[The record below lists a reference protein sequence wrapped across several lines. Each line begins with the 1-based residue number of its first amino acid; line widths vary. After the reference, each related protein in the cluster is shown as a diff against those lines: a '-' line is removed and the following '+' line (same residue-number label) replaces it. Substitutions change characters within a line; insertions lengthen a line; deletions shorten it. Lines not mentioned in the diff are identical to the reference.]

1 VGAFFVDRPVFAW
14 VIAIVMSLVGIV
26 SVLQLPVSQYPDI
39 APTSVQISAPYPG
52 ATAETVETTVT
63 RVIEDQ
69 LTGLEGLLY
78 TTATSRPG
86 SSETTLI
93 FDTSIEP
100 VTAQND
106 VQVRV
111 TQIEAQLPSVVRDL
125 GITVRRSN
133 SSFLMVGAIVSE
145 TGTHS
150 STDLG
155 NVYLDLVESP
165 LLRIDGVGDARLF
178 GSGYAMRVW
187 LDPMALARYQLTPND
202 VIAAV
207 RAQNVSVAVGSMAS
221 PPLVE
226 GQQFTAAITAQS
238 QLQTEDDFRQ
248 ILLKTEQEGGA
259 VYLSDVARVEVGNES
274 YERQS
279 RLDQKP
285 AAGFGVNL
293 RTGANAVDTSAAVRD
308 LMDELQPSLP
318 EGMAFQVPYDTAPFV
333 ELSIEQ
339 VYKTLIE
346 AILLV
351 LVVLMVF
358 LQTWRATIIPIITVP
373 VALLGAFAVLSVLGY
388 SINTLTMFAM
398 VLAIGLLVDDAIVVV
413 ENTERLIDQED
424 LDPVEATRRSMRQIQ
439 SALLGI
445 LVVLAAVFLPMAFS
459 AGSVGVIYRQF
470 SVTII
475 SAMVLSLG
483 IALSLT
489 PAMCAGLLRKRG
501 KTRFAPARWFN
512 TGLSGLVSGFA
523 GLVRI
528 TLRMRFVMV
537 LLLAGII
544 GGGVWIYER
553 LPNSFIPREDQ
564 GFVLSL
570 ISLPPGTTAPI
581 TDAVLSEVETF
592 FLQEESDVVDGTFG
606 VRGFS
611 FQGQGQNYA
620 IVFTRMID
628 FKARTTPRQSAGALA
643 QRANQRFFGH
653 RTAQVFTI
661 QPPAIQGLGRTG
673 GFSMYLLDR
682 ARNGSDALIDAA
694 NQLVGAAR
702 QDERLTSVRAD
713 GTDFETALNL
723 DIDRAKAESFG
734 VSVDQVNAMLSVIFA
749 GRDVNDFLLQGSL
762 RPVVV
767 QGDAP
772 YRMSPDDVLGWY
784 ARNAT
789 NQMVPFSAF
798 MQSDWDQVP
807 PTLNRFDGV
816 SAVPISGDAAA
827 GASSGVAMDA
837 MMELTDENL
846 PGYGVGWSGI
856 SYQERAA
863 GANVLM
869 LYAISALVVF
879 LALAAL
885 YESWVVPFAV
895 MLSVPVGM
903 AGALAFSY
911 YLGQANDVYFTV
923 GLLTTIGLAARNAI
937 LVVEFAESRLRET
950 GDLIESAVTAARQRL
965 RPILMTALTFMLG
978 VMPLAFA
985 SGPGAQAQNAI
996 GIVVLGGMTV
1006 STVVGVIFVPVL
1018 YVVMRTLFSR
1028 NPAKDAGA

>member
-1 VGAFFVDRPVFAW
+1 MGAFFVDRPVFAW
-14 VIAIVMSLVGIV
+14 VIAIVMSLVGAIAV
-26 SVLQLPVSQYPDI
+26 VQLPVSQYPDI
-39 APTSVQISAPYPG
+39 APTSVRISAPYPG
-52 ATAETVETTVT
+52 ATAQTVETTVT

-78 TTATSRPG
+78 TTAVSRPG
-86 SSETTLI
+86 SSETTLT
-93 FDTSIEP
+93 FDSSIAP

-111 TQIEAQLPSVVRDL
+111 TQIESQLPEVVRDL
-125 GITVRRSN
+125 GVTVTRSN
-133 SSFLMVGAIVSE
+133 SSFLMVGSIVSE
-145 TGTHS
+145 DGTHT

-155 NVYLDLVESP
+155 DVYLDLVESP
-165 LLRIDGVGDARLF
+165 LLRLDGVGDARLF

-187 LDPMALARYQLTPND
+187 LDPLALARYQLTPND

-207 RAQNVSVAVGSMAS
+207 RAQNASVAVGSMAA

-226 GQQFTAAITAQS
+226 GTQFTASITAQS
-238 QLQTEDDFRQ
+238 QLETEEDFRR
-248 ILLKTEQEGGA
+248 ILLKTTEYGGA
-259 VYLSDVARVEVGNES
+259 VFLSDVARVEIGNES
-274 YERQS
+274 YDRQS
-279 RLDQKP
+279 RLDRKP

-293 RTGANAVDTSAAVRD
+293 RTGANAVETSAAVRD
-308 LMDELQPSLP
+308 LMEELESSLP
-318 EGMAFQVPYDTAPFV
+318 EGMTFEVPYDTAPFV

-351 LVVLMVF
+351 LVVLMIF

-373 VALLGAFAVLSVLGY
+373 VALLGAFAVLSLLGY

-413 ENTERLIDQED
+413 ENTERLMEEED
-424 LDPVEATRRSMRQIQ
+424 LGAVEATRRSMTQIQ
-439 SALLGI
+439 SALIGI

-501 KTRFAPARWFN
+501 EVKFAPARWFN
-512 TGLSGLVSGFA
+512 SGLKGLVSGFA
-523 GLVRI
+523 AAVAA
-528 TLRMRFVMV
+528 TLKMRTVMV

-544 GGGVWIYER
+544 GGGLWIYDR
-553 LPNSFIPREDQ
+553 LPTSFIPREDQ
-564 GFVLSL
+564 GVVLSL
-570 ISLPPGTTAPI
+570 ISLPTGTTIPI
-581 TDAVLSEVETF
+581 TDAVLSEVEAY
-592 FLQEESDVVDGTFG
+592 FLEDEADVVDGTFG

-620 IVFTRMID
+620 IVFTRLID
-628 FKARTTPRQSAGALA
+628 FEQRTTPAQSAGAVA

-653 RTAQVFTI
+653 RTAQIFTI
-661 QPPAIQGLGRTG
+661 QPPAIQGLGNTG

-682 ARNGSDALIDAA
+682 ARNGTEALIEAA
-694 NQLVGAAR
+694 NSLVGAAR
-702 QDERLTSVRAD
+702 QDDRLTSVRAD
-713 GTDFETALNL
+713 GTEFETALNL
-723 DIDRAKAESFG
+723 EIDRTKAESFG

-749 GRDVNDFLLQGSL
+749 GRDVNDFLLQGGL

-772 YRMSPDDVLGWY
+772 YRMSPDDVQGWY
-784 ARNAT
+784 ARNAGDE
-789 NQMVPFSAF
+789 MVPFSAF
-798 MQSDWDQVP
+798 MQTRWDQVP

-816 SAVPISGDAAA
+816 SAVPISGDAAQ
-827 GASSGVAMDA
+827 GASSGVAMSA
-837 MMELTDENL
+837 MMELTEDTL

-863 GANVLM
+863 GSNVLM

-885 YESWVVPFAV
+885 YESWVVPLAV

-911 YLGQANDVYFTV
+911 FLGQANDVYFTV

-937 LVVEFAESRLRET
+937 LVVEFAEERLRAT
-950 GDLIESAVTAARQRL
+950 GDLVQSAVTAARQRL

-978 VMPLAFA
+978 VVPLALA

-996 GIVVLGGMTV
+996 GIVVLGGMTA
-1006 STVVGVIFVPVL
+1006 STVVGVFFVPVL
-1018 YVVMRTLFSR
+1018 YVVVRSLFSR
-1028 NPAKDAGA
+1028 GRKDKTPG

>member
-1 VGAFFVDRPVFAW
+1 MGGFFVDRPVFAW

-26 SVLQLPVSQYPDI
+26 SVVQLPVSQYPDI

-52 ATAETVETTVT
+52 ATAETVENTVT

-69 LTGLEGLLY
+69 LTGLDGLLY

-86 SSETTLI
+86 SSETTLT
-93 FDTSIEP
+93 FDNSIAP

-111 TQIEAQLPSVVRDL
+111 TQIEAQLPAVVRDL
-125 GITVRRSN
+125 GVTVTRSN
-133 SSFLMVGAIVSE
+133 SAFLMVGAIVSE
-145 TGTHS
+145 TGAHS

-165 LLRIDGVGDARLF
+165 LLRIDGVGDAQLF

-187 LDPMALARYQLTPND
+187 LDPMALARYQLTAND
-202 VIAAV
+202 VVAAV
-207 RAQNVSVAVGSMAS
+207 REQNASVAVGSLAS

-226 GQQFTAAITAQS
+226 GQQFTASITAQS
-238 QLQTEDDFRQ
+238 QLRTEEDFNR
-248 ILLKTEQEGGA
+248 ILLKTAREGGA
-259 VYLSDVARVEVGNES
+259 VYLSDVARVEIANES
-274 YERQS
+274 YDRES
-279 RLDQKP
+279 RLDQQA

-293 RTGANAVDTSAAVRD
+293 RTGANAVDTSEAVRD
-308 LMDELQPSLP
+308 LMDELDGSLP
-318 EGMAFQVPYDTAPFV
+318 EGMAFDVPYDTAPFV
-333 ELSIEQ
+333 ELSIQQ
-339 VYKTLIE
+339 VYTTLIE
-346 AILLV
+346 AIVLV
-351 LVVLMVF
+351 LVVLTVF
-358 LQTWRATIIPIITVP
+358 LQTWRATVIPIITVP
-373 VALLGAFAVLSVLGY
+373 VSLLGAFAVLAMLGY

-413 ENTERLIDQED
+413 ENTERLIDKED
-424 LDPVEATRRSMRQIQ
+424 LDPVEATRRSMKQIQ

-459 AGSVGVIYRQF
+459 GGSVGVIYRQF

-501 KTRFAPARWFN
+501 ETRFAPARWFN
-512 TGLSGLVSGFA
+512 AGLSGLVSGYA
-523 GLVRI
+523 AVVRG

-544 GGGVWIYER
+544 GGGVWLYER
-553 LPNSFIPREDQ
+553 LPTSFIPREDQ

-581 TDAVLSEVETF
+581 TDAVLSEVETY
-592 FLQEESDVVDGTFG
+592 FLEQESEVVDGTFG

-620 IVFTRMID
+620 IVFTQMID
-628 FKARTTPRQSAGALA
+628 FEERTAPDQSAGALA

-661 QPPAIQGLGRTG
+661 QPPAIQGLGNTG

-682 ARNGSDALIDAA
+682 AREGSEALIASA
-694 NQLVGAAR
+694 NRLVGAAR
-702 QDERLTSVRAD
+702 QDERLTSVRAE

-734 VSVDQVNAMLSVIFA
+734 VSVNQVNEMLSVIFA
-749 GRDVNDFLLQGSL
+749 GRDVNDFLLEESL

-767 QGDAP
+767 QADAP
-772 YRMSPDDVLGWY
+772 YRMSPDDVMGWY
-784 ARNAT
+784 ARNA
-789 NQMVPFSAF
+789 QGEMVPFSAF
-798 MQSDWDQVP
+798 TRASWDQVP

-816 SAVPISGDAAA
+816 SAVPISGDAAQ
-827 GASSGVAMDA
+827 GASSGMAMNA
-837 MMELTDENL
+837 MVELTDETL
-846 PGYGVGWSGI
+846 PGYGIGWSGI
-856 SYQERAA
+856 SYQEREA
-863 GANVLM
+863 GANVLI

-903 AGALAFSY
+903 TGALAFSY
-911 YLGQANDVYFTV
+911 YMGQANDVYFTV

-937 LVVEFAESRLRET
+937 LVVEFAEEQLRET
-950 GDLIESAVTAARQRL
+950 GDVIKAAVTAARQRL

-978 VMPLAFA
+978 VVPLAFA

-1006 STVVGVIFVPVL
+1006 ATVVGVLFVPVL
-1018 YVVMRTLFSR
+1018 YVLMRSIFSR
-1028 NPAKDAGA
+1028 DTSKDAKA

>member
-1 VGAFFVDRPVFAW
+1 MGSFFVDRPVFAW
-14 VIAIVMSLVGIV
+14 VIAIVMSLVGVI
-26 SVLQLPVSQYPDI
+26 SVFQLPVSQYPDI

-86 SSETTLI
+86 SSETTLT
-93 FDTSIEP
+93 FDSSIAP

-111 TQIEAQLPSVVRDL
+111 TQIEAQLPAVVRDL
-125 GITVRRSN
+125 GVTVTRSN
-133 SSFLMVGAIVSE
+133 SSFLMVGAIVSDS
-145 TGTHS
+145 GTHS

-165 LLRIDGVGDARLF
+165 LLRLDGVGDARLF

-202 VIAAV
+202 VLAAV
-207 RAQNVSVAVGSMAS
+207 QAQNASVAVGSMAS

-226 GQQFTAAITAQS
+226 GQQFTASITAQS
-238 QLQTEDDFRQ
+238 QLQTEEDFRQ
-248 ILLKTEQEGGA
+248 ILLKTAQEGGA
-259 VYLSDVARVEVGNES
+259 VYLSDVARVEIGNES
-274 YERQS
+274 YDRLS
-279 RLDQKP
+279 RLDGKP
-285 AAGFGVNL
+285 AAGFGINL
-293 RTGANAVDTSAAVRD
+293 RTGANAVETSAAVREM
-308 LMDELQPSLP
+308 MDKLQGSLP
-318 EGMAFQVPYDTAPFV
+318 EGMAFDVPYDTAPFV

-351 LVVLMVF
+351 LVVLMIF
-358 LQTWRATIIPIITVP
+358 LQTWRATLIPIITVP
-373 VALLGAFAVLSVLGY
+373 VALLGAFAVLSLLGY

-413 ENTERLIDQED
+413 ENTERLMEEED
-424 LDPVEATRRSMRQIQ
+424 LGAVEATRRSMGQIQ

-445 LVVLAAVFLPMAFS
+445 LVVLAAVFTPMAFS
-459 AGSVGVIYRQF
+459 SGSVGVIYRQF
-470 SVTII
+470 SVTIV

-501 KTRFAPARWFN
+501 ETKFAPARWFN
-512 TGLSGLVSGFA
+512 SGLSALISGFA
-523 GLVRI
+523 AIVGV
-528 TLRMRFVMV
+528 TLRMRLVMV
-537 LLLAGII
+537 LALAGIV
-544 GGGVWIYER
+544 GGGLWIYER
-553 LPNSFIPREDQ
+553 LPTSFIPQEDQ
-564 GFVLSL
+564 GVVLSL
-570 ISLPPGTTAPI
+570 ISLPAGTTMPI
-581 TDAVLSEVETF
+581 TDSVLSEVEAH
-592 FLQEESDVVDGTFG
+592 FLEDEADVVDGTFG

-620 IVFTRMID
+620 IVFTRLID
-628 FKARTTPRQSAGALA
+628 FEQRTSPDQSAGAVA

-661 QPPAIQGLGRTG
+661 QPPAIQGLGNTG

-682 ARNGSDALIDAA
+682 GRQGSEELIAAA
-694 NQLVGAAR
+694 NKLVGAAR
-702 QDERLTSVRAD
+702 QDDRLTSVRAD
-713 GTDFETALNL
+713 GTEFEAALSL

-734 VSVDQVNAMLSVIFA
+734 VSVDQVNTMLSVIFA
-749 GRDVNDFLLQGSL
+749 GRDVNDFILEGLL

-772 YRMSPDDVLGWY
+772 YRMSPEDVLGWY
-784 ARNAT
+784 ARNAGAE
-789 NQMVPFSAF
+789 MVPFSAF
-798 MQSDWDQVP
+798 MQSRWDQVP
-807 PTLNRFDGV
+807 PTLNRFDGI
-816 SAVPISGDAAA
+816 SAVPISGDA
-827 GASSGVAMDA
+827 GQGGSSGTAISAMVDLV
-837 MMELTDENL
+837 EENL
-846 PGYGVGWSGI
+846 TGYGIGWSGI
-856 SYQERAA
+856 SYQEQAA
-863 GANVLM
+863 GANVVM

-885 YESWVVPFAV
+885 YESWVVPLAV
-895 MLSVPVGM
+895 MFAVPVGM
-903 AGALAFSY
+903 VGALAFSY

-937 LVVEFAESRLRET
+937 LVVEFAEERLRET
-950 GDLIESAVTAARQRL
+950 GDLVQSAVTAARQRL

-978 VMPLAFA
+978 VVPLAIA

-996 GIVVLGGMTV
+996 GIVVLGGMTA
-1006 STVVGVIFVPVL
+1006 STVVGVFFVPVL
-1018 YVVMRTLFSR
+1018 YVVMRSIFARKPTGESS
-1028 NPAKDAGA
+1028 G